1 MFKNLFALLGV
12 VTFSFGQIQ
21 SPAEF
26 LGYELGDSFTRHHKV
41 VEYYQQLAAAD
52 PDRVV
57 LEKYG
62 ETNEGR
68 PLYLVFLGSKNSIS
82 NREQIRVNH
91 LKTLVGESTEDY
103 SIVWLSYNVHGNE
116 SVSTEASMKTAFEL
130 LTEKSHFLDNT
141 LVIIDPCINP
151 DGRDRYVNWYN
162 QTKNKRIQP
171 DPNSAEHFEP
181 WHSGRT
187 NHYVFDLN
195 RDWVW
200 MTQVESK
207 ARLPQ
212 YQKWQPQ
219 IHVDFHEQGVNQ
231 PYYFAPAAEPLHEVI
246 TDFQKQ
252 FQDEI
257 GRNHAKYFDANG
269 WLYFTKERFDLL
281 YPSYGDTYP
290 TFHGAIGMTYEQGGS
305 GRAGLAIRNSEGNL
319 LTLKDR
325 IEHHFTTGISTVEM
339 ASKNGERL
347 QREMANFVQEGLDD
361 PKTYILSGN
370 TDNLK
375 ALTQLLDKHQINYG
389 QGKGSLVSGY
399 DYRSQTQKRIKA
411 DENSLIIP
419 AGQTKNKLIQV
430 LLEPR
435 TKLSDSITYDITAW
449 SLPFTYDVN
458 ALLSTK
464 KVPYNNGYSVSSI
477 AAIEKGAFAYVMN
490 YNGFSSLKA
499 LAALLDRGMTVRTS
513 YSDFKIAKNSFQA
526 GSSILL
532 AAENPNLENTLEHIS
547 QEFEVSFK
555 AVSTGFVDQG
565 KDFGSPS
572 VTKTKAIKIA
582 LLKGNGISSYNF
594 GEWWHFLE
602 NDLDYPVSVL
612 DTEYLG
618 YYDLDN
624 YDVLIMPDGNY
635 RGFNDNTLN
644 SIEKWVSDGGKL
656 IAQSGALSAL
666 SRQGNFNIKLKDTEQ
681 PSTDPLLPYE
691 LQEREGI
698 KNYITGA
705 VFKTKVDST
714 HPVAY
719 GYDSNYYG
727 LKLNSEAYELL
738 PSGNLASF
746 AGDATPIAGFAGS
759 NTLEPLSNSLFIGA
773 ENHGRGNV
781 VYFTDNPVFRGFWF
795 GAKRF
800 VANAL
805 FFDF

>member
-207 ARLPQ
+207 ARLPL

-532 AAENPNLENTLEHIS
+532 AAENPNLENTLERIS

-714 HPVAY
+714 HPLAY

-738 PSGNLASF
+738 PSGNLVSF
-746 AGDATPIAGFAGS
+746 AGDTAPIAGFAGS

>member
-1 MFKNLFALLGV
+1 MFKNLFVILGV
-12 VTFSFGQIQ
+12 ITFSFGQIQ
-21 SPAEF
+21 SPSEF

-41 VEYYQQLAAAD
+41 VEYYQQLEAAD

-68 PLYLVFLGSKNSIS
+68 PLYLVFLGSKDLIS
-82 NREQIRVNH
+82 NREAIRVNH
-91 LKTLVGESTEDY
+91 LKSLVGESTNDH

-130 LTEKSHFLDNT
+130 LTAKRDYLENT

-162 QTKNKRIQP
+162 QTKNNRIQP

-200 MTQVESK
+200 MTQVESQ

-219 IHVDFHEQGVNQ
+219 IHVDFHEQGVDQ

-246 TDFQKQ
+246 TDFQRQ

-290 TFHGAIGMTYEQGGS
+290 TYHGAIGMTYEQGGS

-325 IEHHFTTGISTVEM
+325 IAHHFTTGISTVEM

-347 QREMANFVQEGLDD
+347 QKEMVNFVQEGLDD
-361 PKTYILSGN
+361 PKTYVLNGGA
-370 TDNLK
+370 DNLK
-375 ALTQLLDKHQINYG
+375 ALTQLLDKHQITYG
-389 QGKGSLVSGY
+389 RGKGSLVSGY
-399 DYRSQTQKRIKA
+399 DYRTQTQKRIKA

-419 AGQTKNKLIQV
+419 AGQVKNKLIHV
-430 LLEPR
+430 LLEPN

-449 SLPFTYDVN
+449 SLPFAYDVN
-458 ALLSTK
+458 ALLSSK
-464 KVPYNNGYSVSSI
+464 KVPFSTRESVNTLNTI
-477 AAIEKGAFAYVMN
+477 PKDAYAYVMD
-490 YNGFSSLKA
+490 YQGFSGQKA

-513 YSDFKIAKNSFQA
+513 YSDFKVDGDSFHA
-526 GSSILL
+526 GASILL
-532 AAENPNLENTLEHIS
+532 AAENTNLENALAEISEELEV
-547 QEFEVSFK
+547 EFK
-555 AVSTGFVDQG
+555 GVSTGFVDSG

-572 VTKTKAIKIA
+572 VTKTKAVKIA
-582 LLKGNGISSYNF
+582 LFKGEGISSYNF
-594 GEWWHFLE
+594 GEWWYFLE
-602 NDLDYPVSVL
+602 NDLNYPVTVL
-612 DTEYLG
+612 NTEYLG
-618 YYDLDN
+618 YYNLDK

-635 RGFNDNTLN
+635 RNFNDNTL
-644 SIEKWVSDGGKL
+644 SEIEKWVSAGGKL

-666 SRQGNFNIKLKDTEQ
+666 NRQGSFNIKSKESDR
-681 PSTDPLLPYE
+681 PISDPLLPYE

-705 VFKTKVDST
+705 IFKTKVDTT

-719 GYDSNYYG
+719 GYESNYYG
-727 LKLNSEAYELL
+727 LKLSSRAYELL

-746 AGDATPIAGFAGS
+746 EAESTPIAGFAGT
-759 NTLEPLSNSLFIGA
+759 NTLEPLSKSLFIGA

-781 VYFTDNPVFRGFWF
+781 IYFTDNPVFRGFWY

-800 VANAL
+800 VANAI

>member
-1 MFKNLFALLGV
+1 MFKNLFVILGV
-12 VTFSFGQIQ
+12 ISFSFGQIQ
-21 SPAEF
+21 SPSEF

-68 PLYLVFLGSKNSIS
+68 PLYLVFLGSKDIIS
-82 NREQIRVNH
+82 NREAIRVNH
-91 LKTLVGESTEDY
+91 LKSLVGESTNDH

-130 LTEKSHFLDNT
+130 LTAKRDYLENT

-151 DGRDRYVNWYN
+151 DGRDRYVNWFN
-162 QTKNKRIQP
+162 QTKNNRIQP

-200 MTQVESK
+200 MTQIESQ

-219 IHVDFHEQGVNQ
+219 IHVDFHEQGVDQ

-290 TFHGAIGMTYEQGGS
+290 TYHGAIGMTYEQGGS

-325 IEHHFTTGISTVEM
+325 IAHHFTTGISTVEM
-339 ASKNGERL
+339 ASKNGGRL
-347 QREMANFVQEGLDD
+347 QKEMANFVQEGLND
-361 PKTYILSGN
+361 PKTYVLSGSA
-370 TDNLK
+370 DNLK
-375 ALTQLLDKHQINYG
+375 ALTHLLEKHQITYG

-399 DYRSQTQKRIKA
+399 DYRTQTQKRIKA

-419 AGQTKNKLIQV
+419 AGQVKNKLIHV
-430 LLEPR
+430 LLEPN
-435 TKLSDSITYDITAW
+435 TKLNDSITYDITAW
-449 SLPFTYDVN
+449 SLPFAYDVN

-464 KVPYNNGYSVSSI
+464 KVPFSKTESLHTPNPISKDAY
-477 AAIEKGAFAYVMN
+477 AYVMD
-490 YNGFSSLKA
+490 YQGFASQKA
-499 LAALLDRGMTVRTS
+499 LAALLERGMTVRTS
-513 YSDFKIAKNSFQA
+513 YSDFKVDGISFHA
-526 GSSILL
+526 GASILL
-532 AAENPNLENTLEHIS
+532 AAENTNLENALAEIS
-547 QEFEVSFK
+547 EEFEVDFK
-555 AVSTGFVDQG
+555 EVSTGFVDSG

-572 VTKTKAIKIA
+572 VTKTKAVKVA
-582 LLKGNGISSYNF
+582 LFKGEGISSYNF
-594 GEWWHFLE
+594 GEWWYFLE
-602 NDLDYPVSVL
+602 NDLNYPVTVL
-612 DTEYLG
+612 NTEYLR

-635 RGFNDNTLN
+635 RNFDDNTLN
-644 SIEKWVSDGGKL
+644 AIEKWISSGGKL
-656 IAQSGALSAL
+656 LAQSGALGAL
-666 SRQGNFNIKLKDTEQ
+666 NRQGSFNIKSKERDR
-681 PSTDPLLPYE
+681 SSADPLLPYE

-705 VFKTKVDST
+705 IFKTKVDTT
-714 HPVAY
+714 HPVGY

-727 LKLNSEAYELL
+727 LKLNSNAYELL

-746 AGDATPIAGFAGS
+746 EADTTPIAGFAGS
-759 NTLEPLSNSLFIGA
+759 NTLEPLSKSLFIGA

-781 VYFTDNPVFRGFWF
+781 IYFTDNPVFRGFWY

-800 VANAL
+800 VANAI

>member
-1 MFKNLFALLGV
+1 MFKNLFVILGV
-12 VTFSFGQIQ
+12 ITFSFGQIQ
-21 SPAEF
+21 SPSEF

-41 VEYYQQLAAAD
+41 VEYYQQLEAAD

-68 PLYLVFLGSKNSIS
+68 PLYLVFLGSKDIIS
-82 NREQIRVNH
+82 NREAIRVNH
-91 LKTLVGESTEDY
+91 LKSLVGESTNDH

-130 LTEKSHFLDNT
+130 LTAKRDYLENT

-162 QTKNKRIQP
+162 QTKNNRIQP

-200 MTQVESK
+200 MTQVESQ

-219 IHVDFHEQGVNQ
+219 IHVDFHEQGVDQ

-246 TDFQKQ
+246 TDFQRQ

-290 TFHGAIGMTYEQGGS
+290 TYHGAIGMTYEQGGS

-325 IEHHFTTGISTVEM
+325 IAHHFTTGISTVEM

-347 QREMANFVQEGLDD
+347 QKEMVNFVQEGLDD
-361 PKTYILSGN
+361 PKTYVLNGGA
-370 TDNLK
+370 DNLK
-375 ALTQLLDKHQINYG
+375 ALTQLLDKHQITYG
-389 QGKGSLVSGY
+389 RGKGSLVSGY
-399 DYRSQTQKRIKA
+399 DYRTQTQKRIKA

-419 AGQTKNKLIQV
+419 AGQVKNKLIHV
-430 LLEPR
+430 LLEPN

-449 SLPFTYDVN
+449 SLPFAYDVN
-458 ALLSTK
+458 ALLSSK
-464 KVPYNNGYSVSSI
+464 KVPFSTRESVNTLNTI
-477 AAIEKGAFAYVMN
+477 PKDAYAYVMD
-490 YNGFSSLKA
+490 YQGFSGQKA

-513 YSDFKIAKNSFQA
+513 YSDFKVDGDTFHA
-526 GSSILL
+526 GASILL
-532 AAENPNLENTLEHIS
+532 AAENKNLENALAEISEELEV
-547 QEFEVSFK
+547 EFK
-555 AVSTGFVDQG
+555 GVSTGFVDSG

-572 VTKTKAIKIA
+572 VTKTKAVKVA
-582 LLKGNGISSYNF
+582 LFKGEGISSYNF
-594 GEWWHFLE
+594 GEWWYFLE
-602 NDLDYPVSVL
+602 NDLNYPVTVL
-612 DTEYLG
+612 NTEYLR

-635 RGFNDNTLN
+635 RNFNDNTL
-644 SIEKWVSDGGKL
+644 SEIEKWVSAGGKL

-666 SRQGNFNIKLKDTEQ
+666 NRQGSFNIKSKESDR

-705 VFKTKVDST
+705 IFKTKVDTT

-719 GYDSNYYG
+719 GYESNYYG
-727 LKLNSEAYELL
+727 LKLSSRAYELL

-746 AGDATPIAGFAGS
+746 EAESTPIAGFAGT
-759 NTLEPLSNSLFIGA
+759 NTLEPLSKSLFIGA

-781 VYFTDNPVFRGFWF
+781 IYFTDNPVFRGFWY

-800 VANAL
+800 VANAI

>member
-1 MFKNLFALLGV
+1 MFKNLFVILGAIS
-12 VTFSFGQIQ
+12 FSFGQIQ
-21 SPAEF
+21 SPSEF

-57 LEKYG
+57 LEQYG

-68 PLYLVFLGSKNSIS
+68 PLYLVFLGSKDIIS
-82 NREQIRVNH
+82 NREAIRVNH
-91 LKTLVGESTEDY
+91 LKSLVGESTNDH

-130 LTEKSHFLDNT
+130 LTAKREYLENT

-162 QTKNKRIQP
+162 QTKNNRVQP

-200 MTQVESK
+200 MTQVESQ

-219 IHVDFHEQGVNQ
+219 IHVDFHEQGVDQ

-290 TFHGAIGMTYEQGGS
+290 TYHGAIGMTYEQGGS

-325 IEHHFTTGISTVEM
+325 IAHHFTTGISTVEM
-339 ASKNGERL
+339 ASKNGGRL
-347 QREMANFVQEGLDD
+347 QKEMANFVQEGLND
-361 PKTYILSGN
+361 PKTYVLSGS

-375 ALTQLLDKHQINYG
+375 ALTHLLEKHQINYG
-389 QGKGSLVSGY
+389 RGKGSLVSGY
-399 DYRSQTQKRIKA
+399 DYRTQTQKRIKA
-411 DENSLIIP
+411 DENSIIIP
-419 AGQTKNKLIQV
+419 AGQVKNKLIHV
-430 LLEPR
+430 LFEPN
-435 TKLSDSITYDITAW
+435 TKLNDSITYDITAW
-449 SLPFTYDVN
+449 SLPFAYDVN

-464 KVPYNNGYSVSSI
+464 KVPFRKTEFAHTPNPISKEAY
-477 AAIEKGAFAYVMN
+477 AYVMD
-490 YNGFSSLKA
+490 YQGFASQKA

-513 YSDFKIAKNSFQA
+513 YSDFKVDETSFHA
-526 GSSILL
+526 GASILL
-532 AAENPNLENTLEHIS
+532 AAENKNIENALAEIS
-547 QEFEVSFK
+547 EEFEVDFK
-555 AVSTGFVDQG
+555 GVSTGFVDSG

-572 VTKTKAIKIA
+572 VTKTKAVKVA
-582 LLKGNGISSYNF
+582 LFKGEGISSYNF

-602 NDLDYPVSVL
+602 KDLNYPVTVL
-612 DTEYLG
+612 NTEYLR

-635 RGFNDNTLN
+635 RNFDDNTL
-644 SIEKWVSDGGKL
+644 STIEQWISSGGKL

-666 SRQGNFNIKLKDTEQ
+666 SRQGSFNIKTKERNR

-705 VFKTKVDST
+705 IFKTKVDTT

-727 LKLNSEAYELL
+727 LKLNSNAYELL

-746 AGDATPIAGFAGS
+746 EADTTPIAGFAGS
-759 NTLEPLSNSLFIGA
+759 NTLEPLSKSLFIGT

-781 VYFTDNPVFRGFWF
+781 IYFTDNPVFRGFWY

-800 VANAL
+800 VANAI

>member
-12 VTFSFGQIQ
+12 VTFSLGQIQ

-68 PLYLVFLGSKNSIS
+68 PLYLVFLGSNNSIS

-207 ARLPQ
+207 ARLPL

-389 QGKGSLVSGY
+389 KGKGSLVSGY

-477 AAIEKGAFAYVMN
+477 AAIEKGAFAYIMN

-499 LAALLDRGMTVRTS
+499 LAALLDRGMNVRTS

-532 AAENPNLENTLEHIS
+532 AAENPNLENTLERIS

-656 IAQSGALSAL
+656 IAQSRALSAL

-746 AGDATPIAGFAGS
+746 AGDTTPIAGFAGS

>member
-26 LGYELGDSFTRHHKV
+26 LGYDLGDSFTRHHKV

-200 MTQVESK
+200 MTQVESE
-207 ARLPQ
+207 ARLPL

-499 LAALLDRGMTVRTS
+499 LVALLDRGMTVRTS

-555 AVSTGFVDQG
+555 AVSTGFADQG

-746 AGDATPIAGFAGS
+746 AGDTTPIAGFAGS

>member
-1 MFKNLFALLGV
+1 MFKNLFLILGAIS
-12 VTFSFGQIQ
+12 FSFGQIQ
-21 SPAEF
+21 SPSEF

-41 VEYYQQLAAAD
+41 VEYYQQLATAD

-57 LEKYG
+57 LEQYG

-68 PLYLVFLGSKNSIS
+68 PLYLVFLGSKDIIS
-82 NREQIRVNH
+82 NREAIRENH
-91 LKTLVGESTEDY
+91 LKSLVGESTNDH

-130 LTEKSHFLDNT
+130 LTAKREYLENT

-162 QTKNKRIQP
+162 QTKNNRVQP

-200 MTQVESK
+200 MTQVESQ

-219 IHVDFHEQGVNQ
+219 IHVDFHEQGVDQ

-290 TFHGAIGMTYEQGGS
+290 TYHGAIGMTYEQGGS

-325 IEHHFTTGISTVEM
+325 IAHHFTTGISTVEM
-339 ASKNGERL
+339 ASKNGGRL
-347 QREMANFVQEGLDD
+347 QKEMANFVQEGLND
-361 PKTYILSGN
+361 PKTYVLSGS

-375 ALTQLLDKHQINYG
+375 ALTHLLEKHQITYG
-389 QGKGSLVSGY
+389 RGKGSLVSGY
-399 DYRSQTQKRIKA
+399 DYRTQTQKRIKA
-411 DENSLIIP
+411 DENSIIIP
-419 AGQTKNKLIQV
+419 AGQVKNKLIHV
-430 LLEPR
+430 LLEPN
-435 TKLSDSITYDITAW
+435 TKLNDSITYDITAW
-449 SLPFTYDVN
+449 SLPFAYDVN

-464 KVPYNNGYSVSSI
+464 KVPFSKTESVHTPNPISKD
-477 AAIEKGAFAYVMN
+477 AYAYVMD
-490 YNGFSSLKA
+490 YQGFVSQKV

-513 YSDFKIAKNSFQA
+513 YSDFKVDGTSFHA
-526 GSSILL
+526 GASILL
-532 AAENPNLENTLEHIS
+532 AAENKNLENALAEIS
-547 QEFEVSFK
+547 EEFEVDFTG
-555 AVSTGFVDQG
+555 VSTGFVDSG

-572 VTKTKAIKIA
+572 VVKTKAVKVA
-582 LLKGNGISSYNF
+582 LFKGEGISSYNF
-594 GEWWHFLE
+594 GEWWYFLE
-602 NDLDYPVSVL
+602 NDLNYPVTVL
-612 DTEYLG
+612 NTEYLR

-635 RGFNDNTLN
+635 RNFDDNTLN
-644 SIEKWVSDGGKL
+644 TIEKWISSGGKL

-666 SRQGNFNIKLKDTEQ
+666 SRQGSFNIKSKERDRS
-681 PSTDPLLPYE
+681 STDPLLPYE

-705 VFKTKVDST
+705 IFKTKVDTT

-727 LKLNSEAYELL
+727 LKLNSNAYELL

-746 AGDATPIAGFAGS
+746 EADTTPIAGFAGS
-759 NTLEPLSNSLFIGA
+759 NTLEPLSKSLFIGA

-781 VYFTDNPVFRGFWF
+781 IYFTDNPVFRGFWY

-800 VANAL
+800 VANAI

>member
-41 VEYYQQLAAAD
+41 VEYYQQLAAAE

-200 MTQVESK
+200 MTQVESE
-207 ARLPQ
+207 ARLPL

-746 AGDATPIAGFAGS
+746 AGDTTPIAGFAGS

>member
-207 ARLPQ
+207 ARLPL

-305 GRAGLAIRNSEGNL
+305 GRAGRAIRNSEGNL

-746 AGDATPIAGFAGS
+746 AGDTTPIAGFAGS

>member
-91 LKTLVGESTEDY
+91 LKTLIGESTKDY

-200 MTQVESK
+200 MTQVESE
-207 ARLPQ
+207 ARLPL

-746 AGDATPIAGFAGS
+746 AGDTTPIAGFAGS

>member
-207 ARLPQ
+207 ARLPL

-532 AAENPNLENTLEHIS
+532 AAENPNLENTLERIS

>member
-1 MFKNLFALLGV
+1 MFKNLFLFLGAIS
-12 VTFSFGQIQ
+12 FSFGQIQ
-21 SPAEF
+21 SPSEF

-41 VEYYQQLAAAD
+41 VEYYQQLATAD

-57 LEKYG
+57 LEQYG

-68 PLYLVFLGSKNSIS
+68 PLYLVFLGSKDIIS
-82 NREQIRVNH
+82 NREAIRENH
-91 LKTLVGESTEDY
+91 LKSLVGESTNDH

-130 LTEKSHFLDNT
+130 LTAKRDYLENT

-162 QTKNKRIQP
+162 QTKNNRIQP

-200 MTQVESK
+200 MTQVESQ

-219 IHVDFHEQGVNQ
+219 IHVDFHEQGVDQ

-290 TFHGAIGMTYEQGGS
+290 TYHGAIGMTYEQGGS

-325 IEHHFTTGISTVEM
+325 IAHHFTTGISTVEM
-339 ASKNGERL
+339 ASKNGGRL
-347 QREMANFVQEGLDD
+347 QKEMSNFVQEGLND
-361 PKTYILSGN
+361 PKTYVLSGSA
-370 TDNLK
+370 DNLN
-375 ALTQLLDKHQINYG
+375 ALTQLLEKHQITYG
-389 QGKGSLVSGY
+389 RGKGSLVSGY
-399 DYRSQTQKRIKA
+399 DYRTQTQKRIKA

-419 AGQTKNKLIQV
+419 AGQVKNKLIHV
-430 LLEPR
+430 LFEPN
-435 TKLSDSITYDITAW
+435 TKLNDSITYDITAW
-449 SLPFTYDVN
+449 SLPFAYDVN
-458 ALLSTK
+458 ALLSAK
-464 KVPYNNGYSVSSI
+464 KVPFSKTESVHTQNPISKD
-477 AAIEKGAFAYVMN
+477 AYAYVMD
-490 YNGFSSLKA
+490 YQGFASQKA

-513 YSDFKIAKNSFQA
+513 YSDFKVDGTSFHA
-526 GSSILL
+526 GASILL
-532 AAENPNLENTLEHIS
+532 AAENKNLENALAEIS
-547 QEFEVSFK
+547 EEFEVDFK
-555 AVSTGFVDQG
+555 GVSTGFVDSG

-572 VTKTKAIKIA
+572 VAKTKAVKVA
-582 LLKGNGISSYNF
+582 LFKGEGISSYNF
-594 GEWWHFLE
+594 GEWWYFLE
-602 NDLDYPVSVL
+602 NDLNYPVTVL
-612 DTEYLG
+612 NTEYLRH
-618 YYDLDN
+618 YDLDN

-635 RGFNDNTLN
+635 RNFDDHTL
-644 SIEKWVSDGGKL
+644 STIEKWVSNGGKL

-666 SRQGNFNIKLKDTEQ
+666 SRQGSFNIKSKERDGS
-681 PSTDPLLPYE
+681 STDPLLPYE

-705 VFKTKVDST
+705 IFKTKVDTT

-727 LKLNSEAYELL
+727 LKLNSNAYELL

-746 AGDATPIAGFAGS
+746 EADTTPIAGFAGS
-759 NTLEPLSNSLFIGA
+759 NTLEPLSKSLFIGA

-781 VYFTDNPVFRGFWF
+781 IYFTDNPVFRGFWY

-800 VANAL
+800 VANAI

>member
-1 MFKNLFALLGV
+1 MFKNLFVILGAIS
-12 VTFSFGQIQ
+12 FSFGQIQ
-21 SPAEF
+21 SPSEF

-57 LEKYG
+57 LEQYG

-68 PLYLVFLGSKNSIS
+68 PLYLVFLGSKDIIS
-82 NREQIRVNH
+82 NREAIRENH
-91 LKTLVGESTEDY
+91 LKSLVGESTNDH

-130 LTEKSHFLDNT
+130 LTAKRDYLENT

-162 QTKNKRIQP
+162 QTKNNRIQP

-200 MTQVESK
+200 MTQVESQ

-219 IHVDFHEQGVNQ
+219 IHVDFHEQGVDQ

-290 TFHGAIGMTYEQGGS
+290 TYHGAIGMTYEQGGS

-325 IEHHFTTGISTVEM
+325 IAHHFTTGISTVEI
-339 ASKNGERL
+339 ASKNGGRL
-347 QREMANFVQEGLDD
+347 QKEMANFVQEGLND
-361 PKTYILSGN
+361 PKTYVLSGSA
-370 TDNLK
+370 DNLK
-375 ALTQLLDKHQINYG
+375 ALTQLLEKHQITYG
-389 QGKGSLVSGY
+389 LGKGSLVSGY
-399 DYRSQTQKRIKA
+399 DYRTQTQKRIKA
-411 DENSLIIP
+411 DENSIIIP
-419 AGQTKNKLIQV
+419 TGQVKNKLIHV
-430 LLEPR
+430 LFEPK
-435 TKLSDSITYDITAW
+435 TKLNDSITYDITAW
-449 SLPFTYDVN
+449 SLPFAYDVN

-464 KVPYNNGYSVSSI
+464 KVPFSKTEFAHTPNPIPKDAY
-477 AAIEKGAFAYVMN
+477 AYVMD
-490 YNGFSSLKA
+490 YQGFASQKA

-513 YSDFKIAKNSFQA
+513 YSDFKVDGSSFHA
-526 GSSILL
+526 GASILL
-532 AAENPNLENTLEHIS
+532 AAENKNLENALAEIS
-547 QEFEVSFK
+547 EEFEVDFK
-555 AVSTGFVDQG
+555 GVSTGFVDSG

-572 VTKTKAIKIA
+572 VAKTKAVKVA
-582 LLKGNGISSYNF
+582 LFKGEGISSYNF
-594 GEWWHFLE
+594 GEWWYFLE
-602 NDLDYPVSVL
+602 KDLNYPVTVL
-612 DTEYLG
+612 NTEYLR

-635 RGFNDNTLN
+635 RNFDDNTL
-644 SIEKWVSDGGKL
+644 STIEQWISSGGKL

-666 SRQGNFNIKLKDTEQ
+666 SRQGSFNIKTKERNR

-705 VFKTKVDST
+705 IFKTKVDTT

-727 LKLNSEAYELL
+727 LKLNSNAYELL

-746 AGDATPIAGFAGS
+746 EADTTPIAGFAGS
-759 NTLEPLSNSLFIGA
+759 NTLEPLSKSLFIGT

-781 VYFTDNPVFRGFWF
+781 IYFTDNPVFRGFWY

-800 VANAL
+800 VANAI

>member
-207 ARLPQ
+207 ARLPL

-231 PYYFAPAAEPLHEVI
+231 PYYFAPAAEPLHQVI

-746 AGDATPIAGFAGS
+746 AGETTPIAGFAGS

>member
-26 LGYELGDSFTRHHKV
+26 LGYDLGDSFTRHHKV
-41 VEYYQQLAAAD
+41 VEYYQQLAAAE

-207 ARLPQ
+207 ARLPL

-305 GRAGLAIRNSEGNL
+305 GRAGRAIRNSEGNL

-746 AGDATPIAGFAGS
+746 AGDTTPIAGFAGS

>member
-1 MFKNLFALLGV
+1 MFKNLFVILGAIS
-12 VTFSFGQIQ
+12 FSFGQIQ
-21 SPAEF
+21 SPSEF

-57 LEKYG
+57 LEQYG

-68 PLYLVFLGSKNSIS
+68 PLYLVFLGSKDIIS
-82 NREQIRVNH
+82 NREAIRVNH
-91 LKTLVGESTEDY
+91 LKSLVGESTNDH

-130 LTEKSHFLDNT
+130 LTAKREYLENT

-162 QTKNKRIQP
+162 QTKNNRVQP

-200 MTQVESK
+200 MTQVESQ

-219 IHVDFHEQGVNQ
+219 IHVDFHEQGVDQ

-290 TFHGAIGMTYEQGGS
+290 TYHGAIGMTYEQGGS

-325 IEHHFTTGISTVEM
+325 IAHHFTTGISTVEM
-339 ASKNGERL
+339 ASKNGGRL
-347 QREMANFVQEGLDD
+347 QKEMANFVQEGLND
-361 PKTYILSGN
+361 PKTYVLSGS

-375 ALTQLLDKHQINYG
+375 ALTHLLEKHQITYG
-389 QGKGSLVSGY
+389 RGKGSLVSGY
-399 DYRSQTQKRIKA
+399 DYRTQTQKRIKA
-411 DENSLIIP
+411 DENSIIIP
-419 AGQTKNKLIQV
+419 AGQVKNKLIHV
-430 LLEPR
+430 LFEPN
-435 TKLSDSITYDITAW
+435 TKLNDSITYDITAW
-449 SLPFTYDVN
+449 SLPFAYDVN

-464 KVPYNNGYSVSSI
+464 KVPFSKTEFAHTPNPISKDAY
-477 AAIEKGAFAYVMN
+477 AYVMD
-490 YNGFSSLKA
+490 YQGFASQKA
-499 LAALLDRGMTVRTS
+499 LAALLDRGMIVRTS
-513 YSDFKIAKNSFQA
+513 YSDFKVDETSFHA
-526 GSSILL
+526 GASILL
-532 AAENPNLENTLEHIS
+532 AAENKNIENVLAEIS
-547 QEFEVSFK
+547 EEFEVDFK
-555 AVSTGFVDQG
+555 GVSTGFVDSG

-572 VTKTKAIKIA
+572 VTKTKAVKVA
-582 LLKGNGISSYNF
+582 LFKGEGISSYNF
-594 GEWWHFLE
+594 GEWWYFLE
-602 NDLDYPVSVL
+602 KDLNYPVTVL
-612 DTEYLG
+612 NTEYLR

-635 RGFNDNTLN
+635 RSFDDNTL
-644 SIEKWVSDGGKL
+644 STIEQWISSGGKL

-666 SRQGNFNIKLKDTEQ
+666 SRQGSFNIKTKERNR

-705 VFKTKVDST
+705 IFKTKVDTT

-727 LKLNSEAYELL
+727 LKLNSNAYELL

-746 AGDATPIAGFAGS
+746 EADTTPIAGFAGS
-759 NTLEPLSNSLFIGA
+759 NTLEPLLKSLFIGT

-781 VYFTDNPVFRGFWF
+781 IYFTDNPVFRGFWY

-800 VANAL
+800 VANAI

>member
-1 MFKNLFALLGV
+1 
-12 VTFSFGQIQ
+12 
-21 SPAEF
+21 
-26 LGYELGDSFTRHHKV
+26 
-41 VEYYQQLAAAD
+41 
-52 PDRVV
+52 
-57 LEKYG
+57 
-62 ETNEGR
+62 
-68 PLYLVFLGSKNSIS
+68 
-82 NREQIRVNH
+82 
-91 LKTLVGESTEDY
+91 
-103 SIVWLSYNVHGNE
+103 
-116 SVSTEASMKTAFEL
+116 MKTAFEL
-130 LTEKSHFLDNT
+130 LTAKREYLENT

-162 QTKNKRIQP
+162 QTKNNRIQP

-200 MTQVESK
+200 MTQVESQ

-219 IHVDFHEQGVNQ
+219 IHVDFHEQGVDQ

-290 TFHGAIGMTYEQGGS
+290 TYHGAIGMTYEQGGS

-325 IEHHFTTGISTVEM
+325 IAHHFTTGISTVEM
-339 ASKNGERL
+339 ASKNGGRL
-347 QREMANFVQEGLDD
+347 QKEMANFVQEGLND
-361 PKTYILSGN
+361 PKTYVLSGSA
-370 TDNLK
+370 DNLK
-375 ALTQLLDKHQINYG
+375 ALTHLLEKHQITYG
-389 QGKGSLVSGY
+389 LGKGSLVSGY
-399 DYRSQTQKRIKA
+399 DYRTQTQKRIKA
-411 DENSLIIP
+411 DENSIIIP
-419 AGQTKNKLIQV
+419 AGQVKNKLIHV
-430 LLEPR
+430 LLEPN
-435 TKLSDSITYDITAW
+435 TKLNDSITYDITAW
-449 SLPFTYDVN
+449 SLPFAYDVN

-464 KVPYNNGYSVSSI
+464 KVPFSKTESVHTPNPISKD
-477 AAIEKGAFAYVMN
+477 AYAYVMD
-490 YNGFSSLKA
+490 YQGFASQKV

-513 YSDFKIAKNSFQA
+513 YSDFKVDGTSFHA
-526 GSSILL
+526 GASILL
-532 AAENPNLENTLEHIS
+532 AAENKNLENALAEIS
-547 QEFEVSFK
+547 EEFEVDFK
-555 AVSTGFVDQG
+555 GVSTGFVDSG

-572 VTKTKAIKIA
+572 VAKTKAVKVA
-582 LLKGNGISSYNF
+582 LFKGEGISSYNF
-594 GEWWHFLE
+594 GEWWYFLE
-602 NDLDYPVSVL
+602 NDLNYPVTVL
-612 DTEYLG
+612 NTEYLR

-635 RGFNDNTLN
+635 RNFDDNTLN
-644 SIEKWVSDGGKL
+644 TIEKWISSGGKL

-666 SRQGNFNIKLKDTEQ
+666 SRQGSFNIKSKERDRS
-681 PSTDPLLPYE
+681 STDPLLPYE

-705 VFKTKVDST
+705 IFKTKVDTT

-727 LKLNSEAYELL
+727 LKLNSNAYELL

-746 AGDATPIAGFAGS
+746 EADTTPIAGFAGS
-759 NTLEPLSNSLFIGA
+759 NTLEPLSKSLFIGA

-781 VYFTDNPVFRGFWF
+781 IYFTDNPVFRGFWY

-800 VANAL
+800 VANAI

>member
-57 LEKYG
+57 LKKYG

-200 MTQVESK
+200 MTQVESE
-207 ARLPQ
+207 ARLPL

-555 AVSTGFVDQG
+555 AVSTGYVDQG

-746 AGDATPIAGFAGS
+746 AGDTTPIAGFAGS

>member
-1 MFKNLFALLGV
+1 MFKNLFVILGAIS
-12 VTFSFGQIQ
+12 FSFGQIQ
-21 SPAEF
+21 SPSEF

-57 LEKYG
+57 LEQYG

-68 PLYLVFLGSKNSIS
+68 PLYLVFLGSKDIIS
-82 NREQIRVNH
+82 NREAIRVNH
-91 LKTLVGESTEDY
+91 LKSLVGESNNDH

-130 LTEKSHFLDNT
+130 LTAKREYLENT

-162 QTKNKRIQP
+162 QTKNNRVQP

-200 MTQVESK
+200 MTQVESQ

-219 IHVDFHEQGVNQ
+219 IHVDFHEQGVDQ

-290 TFHGAIGMTYEQGGS
+290 TYHGAIGMTYEQGGS

-325 IEHHFTTGISTVEM
+325 IAHHFTTGISTVEI
-339 ASKNGERL
+339 ASKNGGRL
-347 QREMANFVQEGLDD
+347 QKEMANFVQEGLND
-361 PKTYILSGN
+361 PKTYVLSGSA
-370 TDNLK
+370 DNLK
-375 ALTQLLDKHQINYG
+375 ALTQLLEKHQITYG
-389 QGKGSLVSGY
+389 LGKGSLVSGY
-399 DYRSQTQKRIKA
+399 DYRTQTQKRIKA
-411 DENSLIIP
+411 DENSIIIP
-419 AGQTKNKLIQV
+419 AGQVKNKLIHV
-430 LLEPR
+430 LLEPN
-435 TKLSDSITYDITAW
+435 TKLNDSITYDITAW
-449 SLPFTYDVN
+449 SLPFAYDVN

-464 KVPYNNGYSVSSI
+464 KVPFSKTEFVHTPNPISKDAY
-477 AAIEKGAFAYVMN
+477 AYVMD
-490 YNGFSSLKA
+490 YQGFASQKA

-513 YSDFKIAKNSFQA
+513 YSDFKVDGSSFHA
-526 GSSILL
+526 GASILL
-532 AAENPNLENTLEHIS
+532 AAENKNLENALAEIS
-547 QEFEVSFK
+547 EEFEVDFK
-555 AVSTGFVDQG
+555 GVSTGFVDSG

-572 VTKTKAIKIA
+572 VAKTKAVKVA
-582 LLKGNGISSYNF
+582 LFKGEGISSYNF
-594 GEWWHFLE
+594 GEWWYFLE
-602 NDLDYPVSVL
+602 KDLNYPVTVL
-612 DTEYLG
+612 NTEYLR

-635 RGFNDNTLN
+635 RNFDDHTL
-644 SIEKWVSDGGKL
+644 STIEQWISSGGKL

-666 SRQGNFNIKLKDTEQ
+666 SRQGSFNIKTKERNR

-705 VFKTKVDST
+705 IFKTKVDTT

-727 LKLNSEAYELL
+727 LKLNSNAYELL

-746 AGDATPIAGFAGS
+746 EADTTPIAGFAGS
-759 NTLEPLSNSLFIGA
+759 NTLEPLSKSLFIGT

-781 VYFTDNPVFRGFWF
+781 IYFTDNPVFRGFWY

-800 VANAL
+800 VANAI

>member
-1 MFKNLFALLGV
+1 MFKNLFVILGV
-12 VTFSFGQIQ
+12 ISFSFGQIQ
-21 SPAEF
+21 SPSEF

-68 PLYLVFLGSKNSIS
+68 PLYLVFLGSKDIIS
-82 NREQIRVNH
+82 NREAIRINH
-91 LKTLVGESTEDY
+91 LKSLVGESTNDH

-130 LTEKSHFLDNT
+130 LTAKRDYLENT

-162 QTKNKRIQP
+162 QTKNNRIQP

-200 MTQVESK
+200 MTQVESQ

-219 IHVDFHEQGVNQ
+219 IHVDFHEQGVDQ

-290 TFHGAIGMTYEQGGS
+290 TYHGAIGMTYEQGGS

-325 IEHHFTTGISTVEM
+325 IAHHFTTGISTVEM
-339 ASKNGERL
+339 ASKNGGRL
-347 QREMANFVQEGLDD
+347 QKEMANFVQEGLND
-361 PKTYILSGN
+361 PKTYVLSGS

-375 ALTQLLDKHQINYG
+375 ALTHLLEKHQINYG
-389 QGKGSLVSGY
+389 RGKGSLVSGY
-399 DYRSQTQKRIKA
+399 DYRTQTQKRIKA
-411 DENSLIIP
+411 DENSIIIP
-419 AGQTKNKLIQV
+419 AGQVKNKLIHV
-430 LLEPR
+430 LFEPN
-435 TKLSDSITYDITAW
+435 TKLNDSITYDITAW
-449 SLPFTYDVN
+449 SLPFAYDVN

-464 KVPYNNGYSVSSI
+464 KVPFRKTEFAHTPNPISKEAY
-477 AAIEKGAFAYVMN
+477 AYVMD
-490 YNGFSSLKA
+490 YQGFASQKA

-513 YSDFKIAKNSFQA
+513 YSDFKVDETSFHA
-526 GSSILL
+526 GASILL
-532 AAENPNLENTLEHIS
+532 AAENKNIENALAEIS
-547 QEFEVSFK
+547 EEFEVDFK
-555 AVSTGFVDQG
+555 GVSTGFVDSG

-572 VTKTKAIKIA
+572 VTKTKAVKVA
-582 LLKGNGISSYNF
+582 LFKGEGISSYNF

-602 NDLDYPVSVL
+602 KDLNYPVTVL
-612 DTEYLG
+612 NTEYLR

-635 RGFNDNTLN
+635 RNFDDNTL
-644 SIEKWVSDGGKL
+644 STIEQWISSGGKL

-666 SRQGNFNIKLKDTEQ
+666 SRQGSFNIKTKERNR

-705 VFKTKVDST
+705 IFKTKVDTT

-727 LKLNSEAYELL
+727 LKLNSNAYELL

-746 AGDATPIAGFAGS
+746 EADTTPIAGFAGS
-759 NTLEPLSNSLFIGA
+759 NTLEPLSKSLFIGT

-781 VYFTDNPVFRGFWF
+781 IYFTDNPVFRGFWY

-800 VANAL
+800 VANAI

>member
-26 LGYELGDSFTRHHKV
+26 LGYDLGDSFTRHHKV

-62 ETNEGR
+62 ETHEGR

-200 MTQVESK
+200 MTQVESE
-207 ARLPQ
+207 ARLPL

-746 AGDATPIAGFAGS
+746 AGDTTPIAGFAGS

>member
-207 ARLPQ
+207 ARLPL

-305 GRAGLAIRNSEGNL
+305 GRAGRAIRNSEGNL

-499 LAALLDRGMTVRTS
+499 LAALLDRGRTVRTS

-532 AAENPNLENTLEHIS
+532 AAENPNLENTLERIS

>member
-1 MFKNLFALLGV
+1 MFKNLFVILGV
-12 VTFSFGQIQ
+12 ISFSFGQIQ
-21 SPAEF
+21 SPSEF

-68 PLYLVFLGSKNSIS
+68 PLYLVFLGSKDIIS
-82 NREQIRVNH
+82 NREAIRVNH
-91 LKTLVGESTEDY
+91 LKSLVGESTNDH

-130 LTEKSHFLDNT
+130 LTAKREYLENT

-162 QTKNKRIQP
+162 QTKNNRIQP

-200 MTQVESK
+200 MTQVESQ

-219 IHVDFHEQGVNQ
+219 IHVDFHEQGVDQ

-290 TFHGAIGMTYEQGGS
+290 TYHGAIGMTYEQGGS

-325 IEHHFTTGISTVEM
+325 IAHHFTTGISTVEM
-339 ASKNGERL
+339 ASKNGGRL
-347 QREMANFVQEGLDD
+347 QKEMANFVQEGLND
-361 PKTYILSGN
+361 PKTYVLSGN
-370 TDNLK
+370 ADNLK
-375 ALTQLLDKHQINYG
+375 ALTHLLEKHQITYG
-389 QGKGSLVSGY
+389 RGKGSLVSGY
-399 DYRSQTQKRIKA
+399 DYRTQTQKRIKA

-419 AGQTKNKLIQV
+419 AGQVKNKLIHV
-430 LLEPR
+430 LLEPN
-435 TKLSDSITYDITAW
+435 TKLNDSITYDITAW
-449 SLPFTYDVN
+449 SLPFAYDVN

-464 KVPYNNGYSVSSI
+464 KVPFSKTESLHTPNPISKDAY
-477 AAIEKGAFAYVMN
+477 AYVMD
-490 YNGFSSLKA
+490 YQGFASQKA
-499 LAALLDRGMTVRTS
+499 LAALLERGMTVRTS
-513 YSDFKIAKNSFQA
+513 YSDFKVDGISFHA
-526 GSSILL
+526 GASILL
-532 AAENPNLENTLEHIS
+532 AAENTNLENALAEIS
-547 QEFEVSFK
+547 EEFEVDFK
-555 AVSTGFVDQG
+555 EVSTGFVDSG

-572 VTKTKAIKIA
+572 VTKTKAVKVA
-582 LLKGNGISSYNF
+582 LFKGEGISSYNF
-594 GEWWHFLE
+594 GEWWYFLE
-602 NDLDYPVSVL
+602 NDLNYPVTVL
-612 DTEYLG
+612 NTEYLR

-635 RGFNDNTLN
+635 RNFDDNTLN
-644 SIEKWVSDGGKL
+644 AIEKWISSGGKL
-656 IAQSGALSAL
+656 LAQSGALGAL
-666 SRQGNFNIKLKDTEQ
+666 NRQGSFNIKSKERDR
-681 PSTDPLLPYE
+681 SSADPLLPYE

-705 VFKTKVDST
+705 IFKTKVDTT
-714 HPVAY
+714 HPVGY

-727 LKLNSEAYELL
+727 LKLNSNAYELL

-746 AGDATPIAGFAGS
+746 EADTTPIAGFAGS
-759 NTLEPLSNSLFIGA
+759 NTLEPLSKSLFIGA

-781 VYFTDNPVFRGFWF
+781 IYFTDNPVFRGFWY

-800 VANAL
+800 VANAI

>member
-1 MFKNLFALLGV
+1 MFKNLFVILGV
-12 VTFSFGQIQ
+12 ISFSFGQIQ
-21 SPAEF
+21 SPSEF

-57 LEKYG
+57 LEQYG

-68 PLYLVFLGSKNSIS
+68 PLYLVFLGSKDIIS
-82 NREQIRVNH
+82 NRQAIRVNH
-91 LKTLVGESTEDY
+91 LKSLVGESNNDH

-130 LTEKSHFLDNT
+130 LTAKREYLENT

-162 QTKNKRIQP
+162 QTKNNRVQP

-200 MTQVESK
+200 MTQVESQ

-219 IHVDFHEQGVNQ
+219 IHVDFHEQGVDQ

-290 TFHGAIGMTYEQGGS
+290 TYHGAIGMTYEQGGS

-325 IEHHFTTGISTVEM
+325 IAHHFTTGISTVEI
-339 ASKNGERL
+339 ASKNGGRL
-347 QREMANFVQEGLDD
+347 QKEMANFVQEGLND
-361 PKTYILSGN
+361 PKTYVLSGSA
-370 TDNLK
+370 DNLK
-375 ALTQLLDKHQINYG
+375 ALTQLLEKHQITYG
-389 QGKGSLVSGY
+389 LGKGSLVSGY
-399 DYRSQTQKRIKA
+399 DYRTQTQKRIKA
-411 DENSLIIP
+411 DENSIIIP
-419 AGQTKNKLIQV
+419 AGQVKNKLIHV
-430 LLEPR
+430 LLEPN
-435 TKLSDSITYDITAW
+435 TKLNDSITYDITAW
-449 SLPFTYDVN
+449 SLPFAYDVN

-464 KVPYNNGYSVSSI
+464 KVPFSKTEFVHTPNPISKDAY
-477 AAIEKGAFAYVMN
+477 AYVMD
-490 YNGFSSLKA
+490 YQGFASQKA

-513 YSDFKIAKNSFQA
+513 YSDFKVDGSSFHA
-526 GSSILL
+526 GASILL
-532 AAENPNLENTLEHIS
+532 AAENKNLENALAEIS
-547 QEFEVSFK
+547 EEFEVDFK
-555 AVSTGFVDQG
+555 GVSTGFVDSG

-572 VTKTKAIKIA
+572 VAKTKAVKVA
-582 LLKGNGISSYNF
+582 LFKGEGISSYNF
-594 GEWWHFLE
+594 GEWWYFLE
-602 NDLDYPVSVL
+602 KDLNYPVTVL
-612 DTEYLG
+612 NTEYLR

-635 RGFNDNTLN
+635 RNFDDNTL
-644 SIEKWVSDGGKL
+644 STIEQWISSGGKL

-666 SRQGNFNIKLKDTEQ
+666 SRQGSFNIKTKERNR

-705 VFKTKVDST
+705 IFKTKVDTT

-727 LKLNSEAYELL
+727 LKLNSNAYELL

-746 AGDATPIAGFAGS
+746 EADTTPIAGFAGS
-759 NTLEPLSNSLFIGA
+759 NTLEPLSKSLFIGT

-781 VYFTDNPVFRGFWF
+781 IYFTDNPVFRGFWY

-800 VANAL
+800 VANAI

>member
-1 MFKNLFALLGV
+1 MFKNLFLILGAIS
-12 VTFSFGQIQ
+12 FSFGQIQ
-21 SPAEF
+21 SPSEF

-41 VEYYQQLAAAD
+41 VEYYQQLATAD

-57 LEKYG
+57 LEQYG

-68 PLYLVFLGSKNSIS
+68 PLYLVFLGSKDIIS
-82 NREQIRVNH
+82 NREGIRENH
-91 LKTLVGESTEDY
+91 MKSLIGESTNDH

-130 LTEKSHFLDNT
+130 LTAKREYLENT

-162 QTKNKRIQP
+162 QTKNNRIQP

-200 MTQVESK
+200 MTQVESQ

-219 IHVDFHEQGVNQ
+219 IHVDFHEQGVDQ

-290 TFHGAIGMTYEQGGS
+290 TYHGAIGMTYEQGGS

-325 IEHHFTTGISTVEM
+325 ITHHFTTGISTVEM
-339 ASKNGERL
+339 ASKNGGRL
-347 QREMANFVQEGLDD
+347 QKEMANFVQEGLND
-361 PKTYILSGN
+361 PKTYVLSGSA
-370 TDNLK
+370 DNLK
-375 ALTQLLDKHQINYG
+375 ALTHLLEKHQITYG
-389 QGKGSLVSGY
+389 LGKGSLVSGY
-399 DYRSQTQKRIKA
+399 DYRTQTQKRIKA
-411 DENSLIIP
+411 DENSIIIP
-419 AGQTKNKLIQV
+419 AGQVKNKLIHV
-430 LLEPR
+430 LLEPN
-435 TKLSDSITYDITAW
+435 TKLNDSITYDITAW
-449 SLPFTYDVN
+449 SLPFAYDVN

-464 KVPYNNGYSVSSI
+464 KVPFSKTESVHTPNPISKD
-477 AAIEKGAFAYVMN
+477 AYAYVMD
-490 YNGFSSLKA
+490 YQGFASQKV

-513 YSDFKIAKNSFQA
+513 YSDFKVDGTSFHA
-526 GSSILL
+526 GASILL
-532 AAENPNLENTLEHIS
+532 AAENKNLENALAEIS
-547 QEFEVSFK
+547 EEFEVDFK
-555 AVSTGFVDQG
+555 GVSTGFVDSG

-572 VTKTKAIKIA
+572 VAKTKAVKVA
-582 LLKGNGISSYNF
+582 LFKGEGISSYNF
-594 GEWWHFLE
+594 GEWWYFLE
-602 NDLDYPVSVL
+602 NDLNYPVTVL
-612 DTEYLG
+612 NTEYLR

-635 RGFNDNTLN
+635 RNFDDNTLN
-644 SIEKWVSDGGKL
+644 TIEKWISSGGKL

-666 SRQGNFNIKLKDTEQ
+666 SRQGSFNIKSKERDRS
-681 PSTDPLLPYE
+681 STDPLLPYE

-705 VFKTKVDST
+705 IFKTKVDTT

-727 LKLNSEAYELL
+727 LKLNSNAYELL

-746 AGDATPIAGFAGS
+746 EADTTPIAGFAGS
-759 NTLEPLSNSLFIGA
+759 NTLEPLSKSLFIGA

-781 VYFTDNPVFRGFWF
+781 IYFTDNPVFRGFWY

-800 VANAL
+800 VANAI

>member
-116 SVSTEASMKTAFEL
+116 SVSTEASMKTAFKL

-207 ARLPQ
+207 ARLPL

-532 AAENPNLENTLEHIS
+532 AAENPNLENTLERIS

-746 AGDATPIAGFAGS
+746 AGDTTPIAGFAGS

>member
-1 MFKNLFALLGV
+1 MFKNLFVILGV
-12 VTFSFGQIQ
+12 ITFSFGQIQ
-21 SPAEF
+21 SPSEF

-68 PLYLVFLGSKNSIS
+68 PLYLVFLGSKDIIS
-82 NREQIRVNH
+82 NREAIRENH
-91 LKTLVGESTEDY
+91 LKSLVGESTNDH

-130 LTEKSHFLDNT
+130 LTAKRDYLENT

-162 QTKNKRIQP
+162 QTKNNRIQP

-200 MTQVESK
+200 MTQVESQ

-219 IHVDFHEQGVNQ
+219 IHVDFHEQGVDQ

-246 TDFQKQ
+246 TDFQRQ

-290 TFHGAIGMTYEQGGS
+290 TYHGAIGMTYEQGGS

-325 IEHHFTTGISTVEM
+325 IAHHFTTGISTVEM

-347 QREMANFVQEGLDD
+347 QKEMANFVQDGLDD
-361 PKTYILSGN
+361 PKTYVLSGD

-375 ALTQLLDKHQINYG
+375 ALTQLLDKHQITYG
-389 QGKGSLVSGY
+389 RGKGSLVSGY
-399 DYRSQTQKRIKA
+399 DYRTQTQKRIKA

-419 AGQTKNKLIQV
+419 AGQVKNKLIHV
-430 LLEPR
+430 LFEPN

-449 SLPFTYDVN
+449 SLPFAYDVN
-458 ALLSTK
+458 ALLSSK
-464 KVPYNNGYSVSSI
+464 KVPFSTRESVNTLNTI
-477 AAIEKGAFAYVMN
+477 PKDAYAYVMD
-490 YNGFSSLKA
+490 YQGFAGQKA

-513 YSDFKIAKNSFQA
+513 YSDFKVDGVSFHA
-526 GSSILL
+526 GASILL
-532 AAENPNLENTLEHIS
+532 AAENKNLENALAEIS
-547 QEFEVSFK
+547 EEFEVEFK
-555 AVSTGFVDQG
+555 GVSTGFVDSG

-572 VTKTKAIKIA
+572 VTKTKAAKVA
-582 LLKGNGISSYNF
+582 LFKGEGISSYNF
-594 GEWWHFLE
+594 GEWWYFLE
-602 NDLDYPVSVL
+602 NDLNYPVTVL
-612 DTEYLG
+612 NTEYLR

-635 RGFNDNTLN
+635 RNFNDNTL
-644 SIEKWVSDGGKL
+644 SEIEKWVSAGGKL

-666 SRQGNFNIKLKDTEQ
+666 NRQGSFNIKSKERDRS
-681 PSTDPLLPYE
+681 STDPLLPYE
-691 LQEREGI
+691 LQEREGM

-705 VFKTKVDST
+705 IFKTKVDTT

-719 GYDSNYYG
+719 GYSSNYYG
-727 LKLNSEAYELL
+727 LKLNSNAYELL

-746 AGDATPIAGFAGS
+746 EADTTPIAGFAGS

-781 VYFTDNPVFRGFWF
+781 IYFTDNPVFRGFWY

-800 VANAL
+800 VANAI

>member
-1 MFKNLFALLGV
+1 MFKNLFVILGV
-12 VTFSFGQIQ
+12 ISFSFGQIQ
-21 SPAEF
+21 SPSEF

-68 PLYLVFLGSKNSIS
+68 PLYLVFLGSKDIIS
-82 NREQIRVNH
+82 NREAIRVNH
-91 LKTLVGESTEDY
+91 LKSLVGESTNDH

-130 LTEKSHFLDNT
+130 LTAKRDYLENT

-151 DGRDRYVNWYN
+151 DGRDRYVNWFN
-162 QTKNKRIQP
+162 QTKNNRIQP

-200 MTQVESK
+200 MTQIESQ

-219 IHVDFHEQGVNQ
+219 IHVDFHEQGVDQ

-290 TFHGAIGMTYEQGGS
+290 TYHGAIGMTYEQGGS

-325 IEHHFTTGISTVEM
+325 IAHHFTTGISTVEM
-339 ASKNGERL
+339 ASKNGGRL
-347 QREMANFVQEGLDD
+347 QKEMANFVQEGLND
-361 PKTYILSGN
+361 PKTYVISGRA
-370 TDNLK
+370 DNLK
-375 ALTQLLDKHQINYG
+375 ALTHLLEKHQITYG
-389 QGKGSLVSGY
+389 RGKGSLVSGY
-399 DYRSQTQKRIKA
+399 DYRTQTQKRIKA
-411 DENSLIIP
+411 DENSIIIP
-419 AGQTKNKLIQV
+419 AGQVKNKLIHV
-430 LLEPR
+430 LFEPN
-435 TKLSDSITYDITAW
+435 TKLNDSITYDITAW
-449 SLPFTYDVN
+449 SLPFAYDVN

-464 KVPYNNGYSVSSI
+464 KVPFSKTESLHTPNPISKDAY
-477 AAIEKGAFAYVMN
+477 AYVMD
-490 YNGFSSLKA
+490 YQGFASQKA
-499 LAALLDRGMTVRTS
+499 LAALLERGMTVRTS
-513 YSDFKIAKNSFQA
+513 YSDFKVDGISFHA
-526 GSSILL
+526 GASILL
-532 AAENPNLENTLEHIS
+532 AAENTNLENALAEIS
-547 QEFEVSFK
+547 EEFEVDFK
-555 AVSTGFVDQG
+555 EVSTGFVDSG

-572 VTKTKAIKIA
+572 VTKTKAVKVA
-582 LLKGNGISSYNF
+582 LFKGEGISSYNF
-594 GEWWHFLE
+594 GEWWYFLE
-602 NDLDYPVSVL
+602 NDLNYPVTVL
-612 DTEYLG
+612 NTEYLR

-635 RGFNDNTLN
+635 RNFDDNTLN
-644 SIEKWVSDGGKL
+644 AIEKWISSGGKL
-656 IAQSGALSAL
+656 LAQSGALGAL
-666 SRQGNFNIKLKDTEQ
+666 NRQGSFNIKSKERDR
-681 PSTDPLLPYE
+681 SSADPLLPYE

-705 VFKTKVDST
+705 IFKTKVDTT
-714 HPVAY
+714 HPVGY

-727 LKLNSEAYELL
+727 LKLNSNAYELL

-746 AGDATPIAGFAGS
+746 EADTTPIAGFAGS
-759 NTLEPLSNSLFIGA
+759 NTLEPLSKSLFIGA

-781 VYFTDNPVFRGFWF
+781 IYFTDNPVFRGFWY

-800 VANAL
+800 VANAI

>member
-207 ARLPQ
+207 ARLPL

-532 AAENPNLENTLEHIS
+532 AAENPNLENTLERIS

-594 GEWWHFLE
+594 GEWWYFLE

-738 PSGNLASF
+738 TSGNLASF
-746 AGDATPIAGFAGS
+746 AGDTTPIAGFAGS

-773 ENHGRGNV
+773 ENYGRGNV

>member
-1 MFKNLFALLGV
+1 MFKNLFVILGAIS
-12 VTFSFGQIQ
+12 FSFGQIQ
-21 SPAEF
+21 SPSEF

-57 LEKYG
+57 LEQYG

-68 PLYLVFLGSKNSIS
+68 PLYLVFLGSKDIIS
-82 NREQIRVNH
+82 NREAIRVNH
-91 LKTLVGESTEDY
+91 LKSLVGESTNDQ

-130 LTEKSHFLDNT
+130 LTAKREYLENT

-162 QTKNKRIQP
+162 QTKNNRVQP

-200 MTQVESK
+200 MTQVESQ

-219 IHVDFHEQGVNQ
+219 IHVDFHEQGVDQ

-290 TFHGAIGMTYEQGGS
+290 TYHGAIGMTYEQGGS

-325 IEHHFTTGISTVEM
+325 IAHHFTTGISTVEM
-339 ASKNGERL
+339 ASKNGGRL
-347 QREMANFVQEGLDD
+347 QKEMANFVQEGLND
-361 PKTYILSGN
+361 PKTYVLSGS

-375 ALTQLLDKHQINYG
+375 ALTHLLEKHQINYG
-389 QGKGSLVSGY
+389 RGKGSLVSGY
-399 DYRSQTQKRIKA
+399 DYRTQTQKRIKA
-411 DENSLIIP
+411 DENSIIIP
-419 AGQTKNKLIQV
+419 AGQVKNKLIHV
-430 LLEPR
+430 LFEPN
-435 TKLSDSITYDITAW
+435 TKLNDSITYDITAW
-449 SLPFTYDVN
+449 SLPFAYDVN

-464 KVPYNNGYSVSSI
+464 KVPFRKTEFAHTPNPISKEAY
-477 AAIEKGAFAYVMN
+477 AYVMD
-490 YNGFSSLKA
+490 YQGFASQKA

-513 YSDFKIAKNSFQA
+513 YSDFKVDETSFHA
-526 GSSILL
+526 GASILL
-532 AAENPNLENTLEHIS
+532 AAENKNIENALAEIS
-547 QEFEVSFK
+547 EEFEVDFK
-555 AVSTGFVDQG
+555 GVSTGFVDSG

-572 VTKTKAIKIA
+572 VTKTKAVKVA
-582 LLKGNGISSYNF
+582 LFKGEGISSYNF

-602 NDLDYPVSVL
+602 KDLNYPVTVL
-612 DTEYLG
+612 NTEYLR

-635 RGFNDNTLN
+635 RNFDDNTL
-644 SIEKWVSDGGKL
+644 STIEQWISSGGKL

-666 SRQGNFNIKLKDTEQ
+666 SRQGSFNIKTKERNR

-705 VFKTKVDST
+705 IFKTKVDTT

-727 LKLNSEAYELL
+727 LKLNSNAYELL

-746 AGDATPIAGFAGS
+746 EADTTPIAGFAGS
-759 NTLEPLSNSLFIGA
+759 NTLEPLSKSLFIGT

-781 VYFTDNPVFRGFWF
+781 IYFTDNPVFRGFWY

-800 VANAL
+800 VANAI

>member
-1 MFKNLFALLGV
+1 MFKNLFVILGAIS
-12 VTFSFGQIQ
+12 FSFGQIQ
-21 SPAEF
+21 SPSEF

-57 LEKYG
+57 LEQYG

-68 PLYLVFLGSKNSIS
+68 PLYLVFLGSKDIIS
-82 NREQIRVNH
+82 NRQAIRVNH
-91 LKTLVGESTEDY
+91 LKSLVGESNNDH

-130 LTEKSHFLDNT
+130 LTEKREYLENT

-162 QTKNKRIQP
+162 QTKNNRVQP

-200 MTQVESK
+200 MTQVESQ

-219 IHVDFHEQGVNQ
+219 IHVDFHEQGVDQ

-290 TFHGAIGMTYEQGGS
+290 TYHGAIGMTYEQGGS

-325 IEHHFTTGISTVEM
+325 IAHHFTTGISTVEI
-339 ASKNGERL
+339 ASKNGGRL
-347 QREMANFVQEGLDD
+347 QKEMANFVQEGLND
-361 PKTYILSGN
+361 PKTYVLSGSA
-370 TDNLK
+370 DNLK
-375 ALTQLLDKHQINYG
+375 ALTQLLEKHQITYG
-389 QGKGSLVSGY
+389 LGKGSLVSGY
-399 DYRSQTQKRIKA
+399 DYRTQTQKRIKA
-411 DENSLIIP
+411 DENSIIIP
-419 AGQTKNKLIQV
+419 AGQVKNKLIHV
-430 LLEPR
+430 LLEPN
-435 TKLSDSITYDITAW
+435 TKLNDSITYDITAW
-449 SLPFTYDVN
+449 SLPFAYDVN

-464 KVPYNNGYSVSSI
+464 KVPFSKTEFVHTPNPISKDAY
-477 AAIEKGAFAYVMN
+477 AYVMD
-490 YNGFSSLKA
+490 YQGFASQKA

-513 YSDFKIAKNSFQA
+513 YSDFKVDGSSFHA
-526 GSSILL
+526 GASILL
-532 AAENPNLENTLEHIS
+532 AAENKNLENALAEIS
-547 QEFEVSFK
+547 EEFEVDFK
-555 AVSTGFVDQG
+555 GVSTGFVDSG

-572 VTKTKAIKIA
+572 VAKTKAVKVA
-582 LLKGNGISSYNF
+582 LFKGEGISSYNF
-594 GEWWHFLE
+594 GEWWYFLE
-602 NDLDYPVSVL
+602 KDLNYPVTVL
-612 DTEYLG
+612 NTEYLR

-635 RGFNDNTLN
+635 RNFDDNTL
-644 SIEKWVSDGGKL
+644 STIEQWISSGGKL

-666 SRQGNFNIKLKDTEQ
+666 SRQGSFNIKTKERNR

-705 VFKTKVDST
+705 IFKTKVDTT

-727 LKLNSEAYELL
+727 LKLNSNAYELL

-746 AGDATPIAGFAGS
+746 EADTTPIAGFAGS
-759 NTLEPLSNSLFIGA
+759 NTLEPLSKSLFIGT

-781 VYFTDNPVFRGFWF
+781 IYFTDNPVFRGFWY

-800 VANAL
+800 VANAI

>member
-91 LKTLVGESTEDY
+91 IKTLVDESTEDY

-200 MTQVESK
+200 MTQVESE
-207 ARLPQ
+207 ARLPL

-252 FQDEI
+252 FQNEI

-399 DYRSQTQKRIKA
+399 DYQSQTQKRIKA

-464 KVPYNNGYSVSSI
+464 KVPYNSGYSVSSI

-490 YNGFSSLKA
+490 YSGFSSLKA

-594 GEWWHFLE
+594 GEW
-602 NDLDYPVSVL
+602 
-612 DTEYLG
+612 
-618 YYDLDN
+618 
-624 YDVLIMPDGNY
+624 
-635 RGFNDNTLN
+635 
-644 SIEKWVSDGGKL
+644 
-656 IAQSGALSAL
+656 
-666 SRQGNFNIKLKDTEQ
+666 
-681 PSTDPLLPYE
+681 
-691 LQEREGI
+691 
-698 KNYITGA
+698 
-705 VFKTKVDST
+705 
-714 HPVAY
+714 
-719 GYDSNYYG
+719 
-727 LKLNSEAYELL
+727 
-738 PSGNLASF
+738 
-746 AGDATPIAGFAGS
+746 
-759 NTLEPLSNSLFIGA
+759 
-773 ENHGRGNV
+773 
-781 VYFTDNPVFRGFWF
+781 
-795 GAKRF
+795 
-800 VANAL
+800 
-805 FFDF
+805 

>member
-1 MFKNLFALLGV
+1 MFKNLFVILGV
-12 VTFSFGQIQ
+12 FSFSFGQIQ
-21 SPAEF
+21 SPSEF
-26 LGYELGDSFTRHHKV
+26 LGYELGDSFTRHYKV
-41 VEYYQQLAAAD
+41 VEYYQQLATAD

-68 PLYLVFLGSKNSIS
+68 PLYLVFLGSKDIIS
-82 NREQIRVNH
+82 NREAIRENH
-91 LKTLVGESTEDY
+91 LKSLVGESTNDH

-130 LTEKSHFLDNT
+130 LTAKRDYLENT

-162 QTKNKRIQP
+162 QTKNNRIQP

-200 MTQVESK
+200 MTQVESQ

-219 IHVDFHEQGVNQ
+219 IHVDFHEQGVDQ

-246 TDFQKQ
+246 SDFQKQ

-290 TFHGAIGMTYEQGGS
+290 TYHGAIGMTYEQGGS
-305 GRAGLAIRNSEGNL
+305 GRAGLAIRNSDGNL

-325 IEHHFTTGISTVEM
+325 IAHHFTTGISTVEM
-339 ASKNGERL
+339 AYKNGKRL
-347 QREMANFVQEGLDD
+347 QKEMANFVQEGLDD
-361 PKTYILSGN
+361 PKTYVLSGN
-370 TDNLK
+370 ADNLK
-375 ALTQLLDKHQINYG
+375 ALTQLLEKHQITYG
-389 QGKGSLVSGY
+389 RGKGSLVSGY
-399 DYRSQTQKRIKA
+399 DYRAQTQKRIKT

-419 AGQTKNKLIQV
+419 AGQVKNKLIHV
-430 LLEPR
+430 LLEPN
-435 TKLSDSITYDITAW
+435 TKLNDSITYDITAW
-449 SLPFTYDVN
+449 SLPFAYDVN

-464 KVPYNNGYSVSSI
+464 KVPYSMTESGRTLNTIPKDAY
-477 AAIEKGAFAYVMN
+477 AYVMD
-490 YNGFSSLKA
+490 YQGFASQKA

-513 YSDFKIAKNSFQA
+513 YSDFRVDGASFHA

-532 AAENPNLENTLEHIS
+532 AAENTNLENTLAQIS
-547 QEFEVSFK
+547 EEFEVEFK
-555 AVSTGFVDQG
+555 GVSTGFVDSG

-572 VTKTKAIKIA
+572 VTKTNAVKVA
-582 LLKGNGISSYNF
+582 LFKGEGISSYNF
-594 GEWWHFLE
+594 GEWWYFLE
-602 NDLDYPVSVL
+602 NDLNYPVTVL
-612 DTEYLG
+612 NTEYLG

-635 RGFNDNTLN
+635 RNFDDHTL
-644 SIEKWVSDGGKL
+644 STIEKWVSNGGKL
-656 IAQSGALSAL
+656 IAQSGALGAL
-666 SRQGNFNIKLKDTEQ
+666 SRQGSFHIKSKERDR
-681 PSTDPLLPYE
+681 SSSDPLLPYE

-705 VFKTKVDST
+705 IFKTKVDTT

-719 GYDSNYYG
+719 GYDSDYYG
-727 LKLNSEAYELL
+727 LKLNSNAYELL
-738 PSGNLASF
+738 PSGNLVSF
-746 AGDATPIAGFAGS
+746 EEDTTPIAGFAGS
-759 NTLEPLSNSLFIGA
+759 NALKPLSESLFIGA

-781 VYFTDNPVFRGFWF
+781 VYFTDNLVFRGFWY

-800 VANAL
+800 VANAI

>member
-1 MFKNLFALLGV
+1 MFKNLFIILGAIS
-12 VTFSFGQIQ
+12 FSFGQIQ
-21 SPAEF
+21 SPSEF

-57 LEKYG
+57 LEQYG

-68 PLYLVFLGSKNSIS
+68 PLYLVFLGSKDIIS
-82 NREQIRVNH
+82 NREAIRENH
-91 LKTLVGESTEDY
+91 LKSLVGESTNDH

-130 LTEKSHFLDNT
+130 LTAKRKYLENT

-162 QTKNKRIQP
+162 QTKNNRIQP

-200 MTQVESK
+200 MTQVESQ

-219 IHVDFHEQGVNQ
+219 IHVDFHEQGVDQ

-290 TFHGAIGMTYEQGGS
+290 TYHGAIGMTYEQGGS

-325 IEHHFTTGISTVEM
+325 IAHHFTTGISTVEM
-339 ASKNGERL
+339 ASKNGGRL
-347 QREMANFVQEGLDD
+347 QKEMANFVQEGLND
-361 PKTYILSGN
+361 PTTYVLSGS

-375 ALTQLLDKHQINYG
+375 ALTHLLEKHQITYG
-389 QGKGSLVSGY
+389 RGKGSLVNGY
-399 DYRSQTQKRIKA
+399 DYRTQTQKRIKA
-411 DENSLIIP
+411 DENSIIIP
-419 AGQTKNKLIQV
+419 AGQVKNKLIHV
-430 LLEPR
+430 LFEPN
-435 TKLSDSITYDITAW
+435 TKLNDSITYDITAW
-449 SLPFTYDVN
+449 SLPFAYDVN
-458 ALLSTK
+458 ALLSAK
-464 KVPYNNGYSVSSI
+464 KVPFSKTELVYTPTPISKNAY
-477 AAIEKGAFAYVMN
+477 AYVMD
-490 YNGFSSLKA
+490 YQGFASQKA

-513 YSDFKIAKNSFQA
+513 YSDFKVGETSFHA
-526 GSSILL
+526 GASILL
-532 AAENPNLENTLEHIS
+532 AAENKNIENVLAEIS
-547 QEFEVSFK
+547 EEFEVDFK
-555 AVSTGFVDQG
+555 GVSTGFVDSG

-572 VTKTKAIKIA
+572 VTKTKAVKVA
-582 LLKGNGISSYNF
+582 LFKGEGISSYNF
-594 GEWWHFLE
+594 GEWWYFLE
-602 NDLDYPVSVL
+602 NDLNYPVTVL
-612 DTEYLG
+612 NTEYIR

-635 RGFNDNTLN
+635 RNFDNNTL
-644 SIEKWVSDGGKL
+644 STIEQWISSGGKL

-666 SRQGNFNIKLKDTEQ
+666 SRQGSFNIKIKERDR

-691 LQEREGI
+691 QQEREGI

-705 VFKTKVDST
+705 IFKTKVDTT

-727 LKLNSEAYELL
+727 LKLNSNAYELL

-746 AGDATPIAGFAGS
+746 EADTTPIAGFAGS

-781 VYFTDNPVFRGFWF
+781 IYFTDNPVFRGFWY

-800 VANAL
+800 VANAI

>member
-116 SVSTEASMKTAFEL
+116 SVSTEASMKTAFKL

-200 MTQVESK
+200 MTQVESE
-207 ARLPQ
+207 ARLPL

-399 DYRSQTQKRIKA
+399 DYQSQTQKRIKA

-532 AAENPNLENTLEHIS
+532 AAENPNLENTLERIS

-555 AVSTGFVDQG
+555 AVSTGFADQG

-746 AGDATPIAGFAGS
+746 AGDTTPIAGFAGS
-759 NTLEPLSNSLFIGA
+759 NALEPLSNSLFIGA